1 MKKMYYF
8 VLLSLLFFACNNEQ
22 DLAVKNVEMEGATEL
37 SLLQDEEA
45 TIDPTHIATFEV
57 EGMMCQKG
65 CGSIIRKGLYET
77 GGVSNVEIFF
87 NEENPVNEIKVHF
100 DNNLTSVEDMVMIVS
115 KLANSQYSA
124 RLTGVSERSVG

>member
-1 MKKMYYF
+1 MRTIF
-8 VLLSLLFFACNNEQ
+8 FLVCVSTLFIACSHE
-22 DLAVKNVEMEGATEL
+22 DAVSQETEVIVEE
-37 SLLQDEEA
+37 SIIDETQVA
-45 TIDPTHIATFEV
+45 PTHIATFEV

>member
-1 MKKMYYF
+1 MC
-8 VLLSLLFFACNNEQ
+8 VSTLFIACSHE
-22 DLAVKNVEMEGATEL
+22 DAVSQETEVIVEESMI
-37 SLLQDEEA
+37 DETQVA
-45 TIDPTHIATFEV
+45 PTHIATFEV

-100 DNNLTSVEDMVMIVS
+100 DNNLTSVEDMVLIVS

>member
-1 MKKMYYF
+1 MRTIF
-8 VLLSLLFFACNNEQ
+8 FLVCVSTLFIACSHE
-22 DLAVKNVEMEGATEL
+22 DAVSQETEVIVEESMI
-37 SLLQDEEA
+37 DETQVA
-45 TIDPTHIATFEV
+45 PTHIATFEV

-100 DNNLTSVEDMVMIVS
+100 DNNLTSVEDMVLIVS

>member
-1 MKKMYYF
+1 
-8 VLLSLLFFACNNEQ
+8 VCVSTLFIACSHE
-22 DLAVKNVEMEGATEL
+22 DAVSQETEVIVEESMI
-37 SLLQDEEA
+37 DETQVA
-45 TIDPTHIATFEV
+45 PTHIATFEV

-100 DNNLTSVEDMVMIVS
+100 DNNLTSVEDMILIVS

>member
-1 MKKMYYF
+1 MC
-8 VLLSLLFFACNNEQ
+8 VSTLFIACSHE
-22 DLAVKNVEMEGATEL
+22 DAVSQETEVIVEESMI
-37 SLLQDEEA
+37 DETQVA
-45 TIDPTHIATFEV
+45 PTHIATFEV

-100 DNNLTSVEDMVMIVS
+100 DNNLTSVEDMIVIVS

>member
-1 MKKMYYF
+1 MC
-8 VLLSLLFFACNNEQ
+8 VSTLFIACSHE
-22 DLAVKNVEMEGATEL
+22 DAVSQETEVIVEESMI
-37 SLLQDEEA
+37 DETQVA
-45 TIDPTHIATFEV
+45 PTHIATFEV

-100 DNNLTSVEDMVMIVS
+100 DNNLTSVEDMILIVS

>member
-1 MKKMYYF
+1 MRTIF
-8 VLLSLLFFACNNEQ
+8 FLVCVSTLFIACSHE
-22 DLAVKNVEMEGATEL
+22 DAVSQETEVIVEESMI
-37 SLLQDEEA
+37 DETQVA
-45 TIDPTHIATFEV
+45 PTHIATFEV

-100 DNNLTSVEDMVMIVS
+100 DNNLTSVEDMILIVS

>member
-1 MKKMYYF
+1 MRTIF
-8 VLLSLLFFACNNEQ
+8 FLVCVSTLFIACSHE
-22 DLAVKNVEMEGATEL
+22 DAVSQETEVIVEESMI
-37 SLLQDEEA
+37 DETQVA
-45 TIDPTHIATFEV
+45 PTHIATFEV

-100 DNNLTSVEDMVMIVS
+100 DNSLTSVEDMILIVS

>member
-1 MKKMYYF
+1 MRTIF
-8 VLLSLLFFACNNEQ
+8 FLVCVSTLFIACSHE
-22 DLAVKNVEMEGATEL
+22 DAVSQETEVIVEESMI
-37 SLLQDEEA
+37 DETQVA
-45 TIDPTHIATFEV
+45 PTHIATFEV

-100 DNNLTSVEDMVMIVS
+100 DNNLTSVEDMIVIVS

>member
-1 MKKMYYF
+1 MRTIF
-8 VLLSLLFFACNNEQ
+8 FLVCVSTLFIACSHE
-22 DLAVKNVEMEGATEL
+22 DAVSQETEVIVEESMI
-37 SLLQDEEA
+37 DETQVA
-45 TIDPTHIATFEV
+45 PTHIATFEV

>member
-1 MKKMYYF
+1 MRTIF
-8 VLLSLLFFACNNEQ
+8 FLVCVSTLFIACSHE
-22 DLAVKNVEMEGATEL
+22 DAVSQETEVIVEESMI
-37 SLLQDEEA
+37 DETQVA
-45 TIDPTHIATFEV
+45 PTHIATFEV

-100 DNNLTSVEDMVMIVS
+100 DNNLTSVEDMIMIVS